1 MLAAQGCRSRAL
13 GAVVVTLSWLFG
25 SGAPGRQGRSRSAGA
40 QRREGEPC
48 DGDPPGTPLPAP
60 SVKPPQLRPVQL
72 IAWDSPE
79 MGESSGGCRGAPPSP
94 RNHQDVPSAGRA
106 VRAVP
111 SRATGPRRGS
121 DSAGCAGT
129 TGGEGPGRPPG
140 QSGECSPALTGAHF
154 GGFSD
159 LTHSSGSPGQTR
171 RRWPE
176 GTEGERGCG
185 GGYGGAGGRRRG
197 CDPPPQAVGVPCGP
211 LPHASLVPSLCQGDT
226 GSPGDPGTP
235 GMAGVPGLSG
245 EPGIRG
251 PVGPKGEKV
260 RPPCLYEDPHPITV
274 ASPTPSIPLPSRPP
288 LLSSLLCREM
298 PVSLVPFHMGTSRM
312 WSASRENLGP
322 KGTRAPRASA
332 SRADP

>member
-1 MLAAQGCRSRAL
+1 ME
-13 GAVVVTLSWLFG
+13 T
-25 SGAPGRQGRSRSAGA
+25 
-40 QRREGEPC
+40 
-48 DGDPPGTPLPAP
+48 PPGTPLPAP

-79 MGESSGGCRGAPPSP
+79 MGESSGGCRTPPPVPKTTRMSPPQGEQCGQCPPVPQALEGAATVLAVPGPPGERGQGGP
-94 RNHQDVPSAGRA
+94 PGRA
-106 VRAVP
+106 VSAPLRSRVP
-111 SRATGPRRGS
+111 IFW
-121 DSAGCAGT
+121 GC
-129 TGGEGPGRPPG
+129 
-140 QSGECSPALTGAHF
+140 
-154 GGFSD
+154 SD
-159 LTHSSGSPGQTR
+159 LTHSSGPPGQTR

-185 GGYGGAGGRRRG
+185 GGCGGAGGGRGG
-197 CDPPPQAVGVPCGP
+197 CDPPQAVGVPCGP

-251 PVGPKGEKV
+251 PAGPKGEKV
-260 RPPCLYEDPHPITV
+260 RPPRLYEDPHPITV
-274 ASPTPSIPLPSRPP
+274 ASPTPSIPLPPRPP

-298 PVSLVPFHMGTSRM
+298 PVSPVPFHMGTSRT